1 MPRRKRAE
9 KREILPDP
17 KYGSLLATQ
26 FINGLMR
33 SGEKSQAERAFYRS
47 LRVIEDRTGSNGLE
61 MFKKAINNV
70 KPVLEVK
77 SRRVGG
83 ATYQV
88 PVEVRPER
96 RTALAIRWLLD
107 FSRGRKGQPMVD
119 RLAE

>member
-9 KREILPDP
+9 KRELLPDP

-33 SGEKSQAERAFYRS
+33 AGERSMAEAVFYRT

-70 KPVLEVK
+70 KPVLD
-77 SRRVGG
+77 SSPAGWAG
-83 ATYQV
+83 
-88 PVEVRPER
+88 PP
-96 RTALAIRWLLD
+96 IRC
-107 FSRGRKGQPMVD
+107 
-119 RLAE
+119 RLR